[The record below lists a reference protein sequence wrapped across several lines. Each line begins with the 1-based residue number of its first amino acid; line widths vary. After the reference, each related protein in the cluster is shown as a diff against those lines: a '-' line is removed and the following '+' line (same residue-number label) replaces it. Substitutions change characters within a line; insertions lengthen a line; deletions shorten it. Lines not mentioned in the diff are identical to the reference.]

1 MNGVH
6 RVIDK
11 EALTKERVL
20 EEDEK
25 KNKNGNQNVERG
37 GKQEAKTIFCQN
49 YSPFPS
55 EILLGDYF
63 NFEIKPHATYFSRQD

>member
-11 EALTKERVL
+11 EAPTKERVL

-25 KNKNGNQNVERG
+25 KNENGNQNVERG
-37 GKQEAKTIFCQN
+37 RKARGQN
-49 YSPFPS
+49 DFLSKLQSPS
-55 EILLGDYF
+55 
-63 NFEIKPHATYFSRQD
+63 K